1 MDVARRQKGRLPI
14 AGTIRSMRNLGELAP
29 EEWAVIS
36 VLAIVGG
43 VVLAVI
49 GAPTWIY
56 PVALVAF
63 LFGLRSYLRR
73 DA

>member
-1 MDVARRQKGRLPI
+1 
-14 AGTIRSMRNLGELAP
+14 MRNLGELAP